1 MNSRQV
7 YDDML
12 VLGSAAELLHLKGEV
27 NRLLGQRLKQAD
39 EDLRKLLG
47 PDRTGDKKDDKM
59 VRETRVV
66 RSRKGP

>member
-12 VLGSAAELLHLKGEV
+12 VLGSAAELLRLKGEV
-27 NRLLGQRLKQAD
+27 NRLLGQRSKQAD
-39 EDLRKLLG
+39 EDLSKLLG
-47 PDRTGDKKDDKM
+47 QDRTGGKQDDKM